1 MIVMVVIIF
10 FAVDNY
16 EEILFILRYVDRV
29 KRIVNY
35 VVVNE
40 DFNVRII
47 RDFRDEVDML
57 KQQFNEVQV
66 KKIVYLIKFR
76 YKIVYLI
83 KFGIKQVFII
93 NLRFEI
99 KYFYSYL
106 EIVRGNIYI
115 VKQVNRNNISLS
127 MNLLKMREK
136 MRVFLLKDLKYGLC
150 F

>member
-76 YKIVYLI
+76 YKIVYLM

>member
-57 KQQFNEVQV
+57 K
-66 KKIVYLIKFR
+66 
-76 YKIVYLI
+76 
-83 KFGIKQVFII
+83 
-93 NLRFEI
+93 
-99 KYFYSYL
+99 
-106 EIVRGNIYI
+106 
-115 VKQVNRNNISLS
+115 
-127 MNLLKMREK
+127 
-136 MRVFLLKDLKYGLC
+136 
-150 F
+150 

>member
-10 FAVDNY
+10 FVVDNY

-57 KQQFNEVQV
+57 K
-66 KKIVYLIKFR
+66 
-76 YKIVYLI
+76 
-83 KFGIKQVFII
+83 
-93 NLRFEI
+93 
-99 KYFYSYL
+99 
-106 EIVRGNIYI
+106 
-115 VKQVNRNNISLS
+115 
-127 MNLLKMREK
+127 
-136 MRVFLLKDLKYGLC
+136 
-150 F
+150 

>member
-16 EEILFILRYVDRV
+16 EETLFILRYVDRV

-57 KQQFNEVQV
+57 K
-66 KKIVYLIKFR
+66 
-76 YKIVYLI
+76 
-83 KFGIKQVFII
+83 
-93 NLRFEI
+93 
-99 KYFYSYL
+99 
-106 EIVRGNIYI
+106 
-115 VKQVNRNNISLS
+115 
-127 MNLLKMREK
+127 
-136 MRVFLLKDLKYGLC
+136 
-150 F
+150 